1 MGRIFLIQ
9 SIAREEGRE
18 VGREEGLVEGLQKGI
33 VALLRSKFQSE
44 GAKLARKVRLKC
56 EPKGLESLL
65 RVAARAQSIDE
76 VESRLRKRW

>member
-1 MGRIFLIQ
+1 MGREFIIRSMACDL
-9 SIAREEGRE
+9 GRKL
-18 VGREEGLVEGLQKGI
+18 GREEGLVAGLQKGI

-65 RVAARAQSIDE
+65 RIAARAQTVDE
-76 VESRLRKRW
+76 VRSRLRKRW